1 MIDRMC
7 VKVQDHLNSL
17 KNTDK
22 DAVKEDVKIA
32 ENLMKDAKN
41 SKTVRRYYFHTVTIF
56 IAFVIILVIYSN

>member
-1 MIDRMC
+1 MIDRIC

-22 DAVKEDVKIA
+22 DTIKEDVKIA

-41 SKTVRRYYFHTVTIF
+41 SKTVGRCYFHTVTKS
-56 IAFVIILVIYSN
+56 LLHL